1 LRRNVHTTWQ
11 CYFPNFHFRNPESR
25 HPEIKSIIP
34 FIKALHLQSFIDSC
48 SLTFAVVLQTDRQTD
63 KQWHKHDLTAVSCVC
78 SPGGGAVPVESDGRP
93 RGSFNRWNYNE
104 VYRSPT
110 PTPGGDAQVSWDTSA
125 ANNESYHR
133 RWRQSL
139 RYRTYST
146 TPPPTPGHRVEQDAK
161 HDVDWAYDS
170 SSFYL
175 RVSVT
180 CHAPTHTHTHARQ
193 SSTWFGL
200 AQNQPQCSLARLSV
214 TYNVGI
220 TAV

>member
-1 LRRNVHTTWQ
+1 M
-11 CYFPNFHFRNPESR
+11 
-25 HPEIKSIIP
+25 
-34 FIKALHLQSFIDSC
+34 
-48 SLTFAVVLQTDRQTD
+48 
-63 KQWHKHDLTAVSCVC
+63 
-78 SPGGGAVPVESDGRP
+78 PVESDGRP

-180 CHAPTHTHTHARQ
+180 HLRTHTHMQDRVQLGSAWPKTSHSAAWPD
-193 SSTWFGL
+193 SASHIMLALLLCSVGAGL
-200 AQNQPQCSLARLSV
+200 VPQLNVEYHILQLHCQLSLHYHVDSCRTIETVHS
-214 TYNVGI
+214 
-220 TAV
+220 